1 MKRTI
6 TFLILFPM
14 ILALIA
20 THSVAQNIFLTGNN
34 LVSAMREY
42 DKEQANVASVNGLQA
57 AEYMAYVIGV
67 FDATTSSYNLPA
79 QATTGQVIAVV
90 SKYLKEHPEDWSKPA
105 ADLVVKALA
114 EAFPK
119 TSK

>member
-1 MKRTI
+1 MKRI
-6 TFLILFPM
+6 IASLALFLM
-14 ILALIA
+14 ILAIMP

-42 DKEQANVASVNGLQA
+42 DKEQANVANANGLQA

-90 SKYLKEHPEDWSKPA
+90 SKYLKDHPEDWSKSA
-105 ADLVVKALA
+105 ADLVMKALR